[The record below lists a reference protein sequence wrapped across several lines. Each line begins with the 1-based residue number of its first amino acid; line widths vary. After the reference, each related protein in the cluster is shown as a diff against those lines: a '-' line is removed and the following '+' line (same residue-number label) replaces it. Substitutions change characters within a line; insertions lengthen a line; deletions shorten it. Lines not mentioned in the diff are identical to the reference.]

1 MTTEGL
7 RWAVRT
13 DVGRVRQQN
22 EDTVHADGTVFVVA
36 DGMGGHLAGEVASA
50 LAVSTIASRCAGGV
64 DSLDQLGE
72 AVREANRR
80 VIEQSND
87 DPEREG
93 MGTTVVAAVRMSN
106 ESSCRL
112 ALVNV
117 GDSRAYRFDGHRLLQ
132 LSRDHS
138 LVQELVDDGIISP
151 SDARHHPRRNIV
163 TRALGIDPDVQLDL
177 WETTVEPGQRILL
190 CSDGLVDEVDEP
202 TIESILR
209 VETEAESAADRL
221 VELANEHGGR
231 DNISLVIF
239 GDPAP
244 NGDLLP
250 PTEEIAIPIE
260 KPSNIDAGTPSTRRI
275 GHRAARV
282 VLATATALALTVML
296 VLALIWVRSGFV
308 VTFDDDQVVVLRGR
322 EVLWFEPTQVAVG
335 PYERN
340 ELDRVSQDLV
350 RQAPRFDRL
359 EDAETFVAER
369 LVRDQTFAQDAGIDT

>member
-1 MTTEGL
+1 MTVEPVGARVANVDEGQAARTL
-7 RWAVRT
+7 VR
-13 DVGRVRQQN
+13 
-22 EDTVHADGTVFVVA
+22 HPH
-36 DGMGGHLAGEVASA
+36 GGHH
-50 LAVSTIASRCAGGV
+50 GG
-64 DSLDQLGE
+64 SH
-72 AVREANRR
+72 
-80 VIEQSND
+80 S
-87 DPEREG
+87 
-93 MGTTVVAAVRMSN
+93 
-106 ESSCRL
+106 L
-112 ALVNV
+112 ALRVV
-117 GDSRAYRFDGHRLLQ
+117 VRLFDDATVRFPDRLTQ
-132 LSRDHS
+132 LIQR
-138 LVQELVDDGIISP
+138 
-151 SDARHHPRRNIV
+151 
-163 TRALGIDPDVQLDL
+163 IDPDVQLDL